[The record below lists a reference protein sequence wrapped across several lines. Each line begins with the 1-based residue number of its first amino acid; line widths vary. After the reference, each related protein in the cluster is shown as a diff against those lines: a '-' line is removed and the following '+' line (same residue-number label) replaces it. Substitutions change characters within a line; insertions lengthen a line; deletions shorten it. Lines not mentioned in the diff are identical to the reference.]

1 MRAGLVGMI
10 AMLVATSCAT
20 TQGEGGG
27 APRAAAAALPATALA
42 GTRWTGVVEG
52 KPDPRTLPRLE
63 FTDSRI
69 AGFTGCNMLSGAWR
83 EDNGQVRVGPLATT
97 KRYCVGPEGEVERRF
112 LQAVNPESRV
122 TREGG
127 RLIFTAPSGARFEFE
142 EAAAT

>member
-1 MRAGLVGMI
+1 VRSGNA
-10 AMLVATSCAT
+10 AMLALMLAASCT
-20 TQGEGGG
+20 TTGGESGR
-27 APRAAAAALPATALA
+27 APGAAAAAPATALA

-69 AGFTGCNMLSGAWR
+69 AGFTGCNMLSGAWHP
-83 EDNGQVRVGPLATT
+83 EKGEVRVGPLATT
-97 KRYCVGPEGEVERRF
+97 KRFCVGPEGDVEKRF
-112 LQAVNPESRV
+112 LQAVNPEARV

-127 RLIFTAPSGARFEFE
+127 RLIFTSPSGARFEFE

>member
-1 MRAGLVGMI
+1 MKAGLAGM
-10 AMLVATSCAT
+10 VALLLAASCGT
-20 TQGEGGG
+20 TAKEGGG
-27 APRAAAAALPATALA
+27 TPRAAAAAVPVTQLA

-69 AGFTGCNMLSGAWR
+69 AGFTGCNMLSGAWHQ
-83 EDNGQVRVGPLATT
+83 ENGEVHVGPLAMT
-97 KRYCVGPEGEVERRF
+97 KRYCVGPEGDVEKRF
-112 LQAVNPESRV
+112 LQAVSQESRV

-127 RLIFTAPSGARFEFE
+127 RLIFTSPSGARFEFE

>member
-1 MRAGLVGMI
+1 MAGML
-10 AMLVATSCAT
+10 AMLVASCAAT
-20 TQGEGGG
+20 TGDGGSG
-27 APRAAAAALPATALA
+27 AARVAAASAPVTALA

-69 AGFTGCNMLSGAWR
+69 AGYTGCNMLSGAWR
-83 EDNGQVRVGPLATT
+83 QESGEVHVGPLATT
-97 KRYCVGPEGEVERRF
+97 KRFCIGPEGDVEKRF
-112 LQAVNPESRV
+112 LQAVSPESRV